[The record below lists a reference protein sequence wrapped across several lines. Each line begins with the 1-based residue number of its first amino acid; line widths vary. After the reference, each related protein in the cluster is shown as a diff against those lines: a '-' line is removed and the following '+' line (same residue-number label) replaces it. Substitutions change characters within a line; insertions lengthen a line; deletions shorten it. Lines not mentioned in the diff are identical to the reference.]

1 MKNNAEKHRIIRM
14 ILGQSADMAAGGP
27 GASHSGDS
35 IKPDG
40 AVSGGHSPFILT
52 ARWLDCVSYVT

>member
-1 MKNNAEKHRIIRM
+1 M